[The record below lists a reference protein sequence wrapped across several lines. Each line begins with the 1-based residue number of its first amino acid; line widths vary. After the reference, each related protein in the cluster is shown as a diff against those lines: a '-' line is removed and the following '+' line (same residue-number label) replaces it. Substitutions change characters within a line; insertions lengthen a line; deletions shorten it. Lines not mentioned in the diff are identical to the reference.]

1 MQGPNDWFAEA
12 EAGLVTELT
21 RRLHGRTGSIF
32 RVLGEATAAAVAGR
46 LFAALRRDL
55 EGREQAALR
64 ELVLALMDELQPK
77 GLGYT
82 DLRLLTIALRQVVL
96 AALATAPESS
106 AEAREQ
112 VHEWLFQLALQG
124 SMRFVARRELQFQEQ
139 AAALEVRQLEGQL
152 AELKA
157 AFEEKTRLLDVI
169 RQAST
174 PIAPVYDG
182 IIVVPL
188 VGMVD
193 AFRAQLLTEKLLEG
207 VVQSRAKVVLLD
219 VSGVPVFDAEAAQ
232 HIVRTALAVRLLG
245 TRLILVGLSPDIART
260 IIELGIDLAGLTT
273 LGTLQDGLARAFALR
288 KLKVVPMGPAEA
300 KR

>member
-1 MQGPNDWFAEA
+1 MQGPNNWLAEA
-12 EAGLVTELT
+12 EAGLVAELA
-21 RRLHGRTGSIF
+21 RRLHGRNGSIF

-46 LFAALRRDL
+46 LLAALRRDL

-64 ELVLALMDELQPK
+64 ELVLELMDELQPK
-77 GLGYT
+77 GLGYG
-82 DLRLLTIALRQVVL
+82 DLRLLTVALRQIVL
-96 AALATAPESS
+96 AALATTSEIP
-106 AEAREQ
+106 AEARER
-112 VHEWLFQLALQG
+112 VDEWSFQLALQG
-124 SMRFVARRELQFQEQ
+124 SMRYVARREQQFQEQ

-157 AFEEKTRLLDVI
+157 AFEEKTRLLDLI
-169 RQAST
+169 REAST

-188 VGMVD
+188 VGMFD

-207 VVQSRAKVVLLD
+207 VVLARAQVVLLD
-219 VSGVPVFDAEAAQ
+219 VSGVPVFDAEAAH

-245 TRLILVGLSPDIART
+245 TKLILVGLSPDIART

-288 KLKVVPMGPAEA
+288 KLKVVPVGT
-300 KR
+300 R

>member
-1 MQGPNDWFAEA
+1 MQGPNNWLAEA
-12 EAGLVTELT
+12 EAGLVAELA
-21 RRLHGRTGSIF
+21 RRLHGRNGSIF

-46 LFAALRRDL
+46 LLAALRRDL

-64 ELVLALMDELQPK
+64 ELVLELMDELQPK
-77 GLGYT
+77 GLGYG
-82 DLRLLTIALRQVVL
+82 DLRLLTVALRQIVL
-96 AALATAPESS
+96 AALATTSEIP
-106 AEAREQ
+106 AEARER
-112 VHEWLFQLALQG
+112 VDEWLFQLALQG
-124 SMRFVARRELQFQEQ
+124 SMRYVARREQQFQEQ

-157 AFEEKTRLLDVI
+157 AFEEKTRLLDLI
-169 RQAST
+169 REAST

-188 VGMVD
+188 VGMFD

-207 VVQSRAKVVLLD
+207 VVLARAQVVLLD
-219 VSGVPVFDAEAAQ
+219 VSGVPVFDTEAAH

-245 TRLILVGLSPDIART
+245 TKLILVGLSPDIART

-288 KLKVVPMGPAEA
+288 KLKVVPVGT
-300 KR
+300 R

>member
-1 MQGPNDWFAEA
+1 MQGPNNWLAEA
-12 EAGLVTELT
+12 EAGLVAELA
-21 RRLHGRTGSIF
+21 RRLHGRNGSIF

-46 LFAALRRDL
+46 LLAALRRDL

-64 ELVLALMDELQPK
+64 ELVLELMDELQPK
-77 GLGYT
+77 GLGYG
-82 DLRLLTIALRQVVL
+82 DLRLLTVALRQIVL
-96 AALATAPESS
+96 AALATTSEIP
-106 AEAREQ
+106 AEARER
-112 VHEWLFQLALQG
+112 VDEWLFQLALQG
-124 SMRFVARRELQFQEQ
+124 SMRYVARREQQFQEQ

-188 VGMVD
+188 VGMFD

-207 VVQSRAKVVLLD
+207 VVLARAQVVLLD
-219 VSGVPVFDAEAAQ
+219 VSGVPVFDAEAAH

-245 TRLILVGLSPDIART
+245 TKLILVGLSPDIART

-288 KLKVVPMGPAEA
+288 KLKVVPVGT
-300 KR
+300 R